1 MPNQW
6 LDWWCA
12 IQPSPRR
19 TEPVS
24 FEIDLD
30 HPKNLAPQCWA
41 PISKSGPQGI
51 SNIVYALGLSYP
63 SAKRQAHDTRTMSER
78 QWHRWVCDVA
88 WVFTQ
93 LLQL

>member
-24 FEIDLD
+24 FEINLD

-51 SNIVYALGLSYP
+51 SNMVYALGLSYP
-63 SAKRQAHDTRTMSER
+63 SAKRQAMILGPCPSVSGMGFHTIAATTDK
-78 QWHRWVCDVA
+78 Q
-88 WVFTQ
+88 
-93 LLQL
+93 